1 VERDKWQAPE
11 STRDPDGFYMVVVSS
26 VYGGFRRKRLG
37 GVGGVW
43 GRHCALSAGKQTV
56 ASVAEGSGWDT
67 CEFRQGAV
75 GFRPG
80 PVGGELEGAGRRWL
94 RVPGSMPCR

>member
-1 VERDKWQAPE
+1 
-11 STRDPDGFYMVVVSS
+11 M
-26 VYGGFRRKRLG
+26 
-37 GVGGVW
+37 
-43 GRHCALSAGKQTV
+43 V

-80 PVGGELEGAGRRWL
+80 PVGGELEGAGRRWHWA
-94 RVPGSMPCR
+94 GNTMPCRPGRGAGAGEVTARGNSVPALAALAARMAQVRHGRGGTLGHARGILF